1 VAQPFPPSP
10 PPTVR
15 TCYRHPGQPAGV
27 ICQRCDKPICPA
39 CMHQASVGF
48 HCPEC
53 VKSAPQK
60 VYRGTSAFAGNRP
73 LLTQILIGVNVGI
86 FLLGIVMTG
95 ANAVDGASKLAR
107 YGGLLAQGSFDGR
120 TLDGVAEGQWY
131 RLITSGFL
139 HYGFLHLAFN
149 MYALWVLGGMLE
161 KSVGRVQ
168 LAIVYFVS
176 MLGGSLGALIVSPDA
191 LTVGASGAIFGLMG
205 AVLALGRSR
214 GISIRN
220 SPVLGV
226 LIINLLLTFGLSS
239 FISVGGHV
247 GGLIAGF
254 ITGMLLFE
262 LPSRITRTQVAGGS
276 AQPNMEA
283 AARAGMALAAGLAVV
298 LFVGGIVAANAAA
311 II

>member
-1 VAQPFPPSP
+1 VAQPFPPP
-10 PPTVR
+10 QPTPVS
-15 TCYRHPGQPAGV
+15 TCYRHPGQAAGV
-27 ICQRCDKPICPA
+27 ICQRCDRPICPA

-53 VKSAPQK
+53 VKGGGQK
-60 VYRGTSAFAGNRP
+60 VYQGRTAMAGNQP
-73 LLTQILIGVNVGI
+73 ILTQILIGVNVAVY
-86 FLLGIVMTG
+86 LLGIVLSG
-95 ANAVDGASKLAR
+95 ANAVQGTSKLAR
-107 YGGLLAQGSFDGR
+107 YGGLVAQGTFDGR

-149 MYALWVLGGMLE
+149 MYALWVLGGVLE

-168 LAIVYFVS
+168 LANVYFVS
-176 MLGGSLGALIVSPDA
+176 MLGGALGALIVSPDA

-205 AVLALGRSR
+205 GVLALGRSR

-226 LIINLLLTFGLSS
+226 LVINLLLTFGLSRY
-239 FISVGGHV
+239 ISVGGHV

-254 ITGMLLFE
+254 LTGMLIFE
-262 LPSRITRTQVAGGS
+262 LPPRIARTQDVQVGQQAI
-276 AQPNMEA
+276 A
-283 AARAGMALAAGLAVV
+283 AATRVGIVLAAGLAIL
-298 LFVGGIVAANAAA
+298 LFVGGILAANAAA
-311 II
+311 VI